1 MNNYYINSTS
11 CSRSGY
17 DCLHSIQKTGAM
29 RKIRTDLVTKME
41 YSRRYGISRPTID
54 RMIRDNELSTETIC
68 GVDYI
73 KISPETLGSKK

>member
-1 MNNYYINSTS
+1 
-11 CSRSGY
+11 
-17 DCLHSIQKTGAM
+17 M
-29 RKIRTDLVTKME
+29 RKVRNDLITKME

-73 KISPETLGSKK
+73 KIFPKTLGSKK